1 MFRINKMF
9 FTGFLLLGV
18 LRVCAWSAV
27 LPDSAALLGPD
38 TIFMASVNNVRQV
51 LEQAKKTR
59 LYGLYRDPSMQSF
72 F

>member
-38 TIFMASVNNVRQV
+38 TIFMASVNNVQQV
-51 LEQAKKTR
+51 LE
-59 LYGLYRDPSMQSF
+59 
-72 F
+72 